1 MSFMHIGEL
10 RQRPSTGASHRVR
23 SPPMSTVAVIL
34 AADPGSG
41 FASSKYLSPIR
52 GVSLLDS
59 VVADVRTWPVDG
71 VYVVL
76 GADAEM
82 VSEGCDL
89 AGVTILMDPEWSE
102 GEAAPLR
109 AVLDLLSRDRS
120 VRRAVI
126 ARGDQPGVKA
136 EVVASLIDEAVESE
150 SSAVVPKYRY
160 ALGWPVVVARGM
172 WDVFLGLEGQID
184 IHDVLVSHSVTM
196 SEVWIDQL
204 APTAYEASEQLP
216 TARP

>member
-1 MSFMHIGEL
+1 
-10 RQRPSTGASHRVR
+10 
-23 SPPMSTVAVIL
+23 MSTVAVIL

-41 FASSKYLSPIR
+41 FATPKYLSPIR
-52 GVSLLDS
+52 GVVLLDS
-59 VVADVRTWPVDG
+59 VVADARTWPVDA

-76 GADAEM
+76 GADAEV
-82 VSEGCDL
+82 VSEACDL
-89 AGVTILMDPEWSE
+89 DGVTILMDPEWSE

-120 VRRAVI
+120 IHRAVI
-126 ARGDQPGVKA
+126 ARGDQPGVTA
-136 EVVASLIDEAVESE
+136 EVVASLIDAAVESQ

-160 ALGWPVVVARGM
+160 ALGWPVIVARGL
-172 WDVFLGLEGQID
+172 WDVFLGLEGEIH
-184 IHDVLVSHSVTM
+184 IHDVLVSHSVTV

-204 APTAYEASEQLP
+204 SPTAYQTAEQLP